1 MKDLHIHTKYSDGE
15 YNEFDIIK
23 KVKNAGVTEFAIC
36 DHDTIKGSE
45 KVSHLLNNDSRIIF
59 HSGVELTSR
68 VNGYDNGINVH
79 MLARDFD
86 YDEPGIN
93 QLISKISNL
102 REQKIDRMVKFI
114 YEKYHVQLGKE
125 EVDNVVKSTNSV
137 GKPHMY
143 KLLCNHGNYDRL
155 EYYRIM
161 DELNSDD
168 LRLDAIDVINTVHK
182 GKGNITLAHPIE
194 IMREYNY
201 NYEQIDKLVAYL
213 KSYGLD
219 GLETRHSS
227 QTEEDY
233 QHFSRI
239 AKKYGLIETCGSDYH
254 GENVKPD
261 VCIGVCEKTNNTMT
275 K

>member
-36 DHDTIKGSE
+36 DHDTIEGSE
-45 KVSHLLNNDSRIIF
+45 KVSHLLNNDSSIIF

-102 REQKIDRMVKFI
+102 RKQKINRMVKFI

-143 KLLCNHGNYDRL
+143 KLLSNHGNYDRR

-227 QTEEDY
+227 QNEEDY

-261 VCIGVCEKTNNTMT
+261 VCIGVCEKTNNPMT